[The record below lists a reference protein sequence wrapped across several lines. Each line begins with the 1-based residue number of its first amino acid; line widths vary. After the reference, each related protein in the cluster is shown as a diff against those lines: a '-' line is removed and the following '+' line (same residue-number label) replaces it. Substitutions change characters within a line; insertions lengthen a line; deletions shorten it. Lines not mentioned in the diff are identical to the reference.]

1 LPYENHAKSS
11 RFRDSAKKDK
21 EKHHINFV
29 DEEADDEEGNQIS
42 IAEWVE
48 NPEDKPISCSF
59 LKPNRGR
66 REEMRYTFD
75 VSKCYC
81 LFDLLLRGGVIRLTK
96 GHIIPSADI
105 LAKKTY
111 GKWHDSYTH
120 TTNECNYFQRQVQS
134 MINNIRLTLGDRG
147 KMKLDTDPFLVSMV
161 KIKHKKI
168 LVRKDQAETTKGKN
182 VVISYDLQN
191 RMIKPHNLEIGVWKE
206 NM

>member
-1 LPYENHAKSS
+1 
-11 RFRDSAKKDK
+11 
-21 EKHHINFV
+21 
-29 DEEADDEEGNQIS
+29 
-42 IAEWVE
+42 
-48 NPEDKPISCSF
+48 
-59 LKPNRGR
+59 
-66 REEMRYTFD
+66 MRYTFD
-75 VSKCYC
+75 VSKCDC

-134 MINNIRLTLGDRG
+134 MINNSRLTLGDRG

-161 KIKHKKI
+161 KIEHKKI

-182 VVISYDLQN
+182 VVISYNLQN
-191 RMIKPHNLEIGVWKE
+191 RMIKPHNLEIGMWKE
-206 NM
+206 NMQRKLAKRVKPTLAMLIEKYQLQLEEDRRYRVVRGIKRDRFFKAWNKSHLQVMWHGGEPRRRMV